1 MYSYRRFL
9 VFGLN
14 LGDSDSKKVDTAAW
28 WWVKSFRDRGRHVS
42 MIKSKTTSFFG
53 AGWSEFTYLSPDSVT
68 TVRTLW
74 MSPWLCWK
82 VSWQCRCQHLQLK
95 LSCNE
100 SINVKIN
107 VTDSLA
113 RACKFKWGSFL
124 RDGVAVVSA
133 KISEAACHYTPVAP
147 ATNLESP
154 GCGHHGVPLPKPLH
168 ASCRGAVISSNF
180 RLGFHVSWPAF
191 SISLM
196 IPKWRT
202 GYLWGFHVPKMS
214 RWKSAVWVDEIK
226 KF

>member
-74 MSPWLCWK
+74 MSPWLCWR

-95 LSCNE
+95 LSYNE
-100 SINVKIN
+100 SINVKSMWLTVWREHASSN
-107 VTDSLA
+107 EV
-113 RACKFKWGSFL
+113 RSFVMAL
-124 RDGVAVVSA
+124 QLSQPRFQRPHAITRQWRQQR
-133 KISEAACHYTPVAP
+133 ISNRQDVDIMEYRYQ
-147 ATNLESP
+147 NRFM
-154 GCGHHGVPLPKPLH
+154 LH
-168 ASCRGAVISSNF
+168 AEVQ
-180 RLGFHVSWPAF
+180 
-191 SISLM
+191 
-196 IPKWRT
+196 
-202 GYLWGFHVPKMS
+202 
-214 RWKSAVWVDEIK
+214 
-226 KF
+226 